1 MGNEKPRCNKF
12 FWGLKFE
19 LRDRIANI
27 PKNSLTKIINV
38 VANHKLILELEK
50 TATMNNP
57 TPKSSVPI
65 IPVIESLE
73 QQSVE
78 NPNNFNKMK
87 RQFKCR
93 NCGMEHSRKCVEPLK
108 FFNCRKIGYM
118 KMGHTTPP
126 KEKEDGKR
134 KEYFTH

>member
-50 TATMNNP
+50 TAKMNNP

-73 QQSVE
+73 QQSV
-78 NPNNFNKMK
+78 
-87 RQFKCR
+87 
-93 NCGMEHSRKCVEPLK
+93 
-108 FFNCRKIGYM
+108 
-118 KMGHTTPP
+118 
-126 KEKEDGKR
+126 
-134 KEYFTH
+134 